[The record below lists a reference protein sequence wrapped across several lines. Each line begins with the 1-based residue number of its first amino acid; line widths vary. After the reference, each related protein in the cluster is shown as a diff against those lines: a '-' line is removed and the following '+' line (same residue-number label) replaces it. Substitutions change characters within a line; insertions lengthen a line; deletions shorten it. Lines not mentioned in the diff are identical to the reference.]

1 MNIIDI
7 IKKRQ
12 TVTNFSSRPVEK
24 DKIERIARSVEFSP
38 RGSEKI
44 PLKVIVVSNPKHKQ
58 QIRQQ
63 AEQVERAYTQGAS
76 VFGEDN
82 GDGHA
87 SGDDWKKP
95 FLEEA
100 PYLLVICSL
109 SGQPYNAA
117 STWLALGKVM
127 MAASEEGLGSMC
139 YSPQMPTFLR
149 KVLNIAARFMPIAII
164 PVGYSADDLFPT
176 LEPQEERI
184 FRNLFS
190 GRFNWQKTN

>member
-12 TVTNFSSRPVEK
+12 TVSNFSSRPVEK
-24 DKIERIARSVEFSP
+24 DKIERITGAVEFSP
-38 RGSEKI
+38 MGSEKI
-44 PLKVIVVSNPKHKQ
+44 PLKVIVVSKPKHKQ
-58 QIRQQ
+58 QIRLQ
-63 AEQVERAYTQGAS
+63 AEQVERAYTHGAS

-82 GDGHA
+82 GDEPADSNG
-87 SGDDWKKP
+87 WKKP

-100 PYLLVICSL
+100 PFLLVVCSL
-109 SGQPYNAA
+109 AGQPYNAA

-176 LEPQEERI
+176 LEPQEEKM

-190 GRFNWQKTN
+190 GRFNWQSAN